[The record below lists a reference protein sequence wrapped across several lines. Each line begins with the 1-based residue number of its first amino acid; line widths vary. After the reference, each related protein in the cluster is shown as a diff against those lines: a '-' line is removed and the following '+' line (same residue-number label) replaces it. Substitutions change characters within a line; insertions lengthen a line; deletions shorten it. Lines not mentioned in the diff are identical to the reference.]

1 MVNHPT
7 KFSIEDFTEEEKIK
21 FWSKVDI
28 KGEDECWL
36 WTGGVYQNG
45 YGLFYV
51 NKKLKALKAHRISC
65 VLNNKIIPDGYFV
78 CHSCNTP
85 LCVNPAH
92 LDPGTAKDNNLY
104 RKKCGRSATG
114 DRSASR
120 KYPGLRLR
128 GKDHPFVKDPS
139 LCARG
144 DKNGARLYPER
155 LKRGQENAAAKL
167 TPEKVLSIRSEYAT
181 GLFHLKHLAAKYGV
195 HLTTISL
202 IVRREK
208 WKHI

>member
-1 MVNHPT
+1 MINHPV
-7 KFSIEDFTEEEKIK
+7 KFSIEDFTEEDKAR

-28 KGEDECWL
+28 KGENDCWL
-36 WTGGVYQNG
+36 WTGGTYNTG
-45 YGLFYV
+45 YGLFYL
-51 NKKLKALKAHRISC
+51 NKKLKTLKAHRISC

-78 CHSCNTP
+78 CHSCNVP
-85 LCVNPAH
+85 GCVNPSH
-92 LDPGTAKDNNLY
+92 LDPGTAYENNIY
-104 RKKCGRSATG
+104 RKISGRSATG

-144 DKNGARLYPER
+144 DKNGARLHPEK
-155 LKRGQENAAAKL
+155 LKRGQDNAAAKL
-167 TPEKVLSIRSEYAT
+167 TPGKVLSIRSEYAT
-181 GLFHLKHLAAKYGV
+181 GLFYLKHLAEKYGV
-195 HLTTISL
+195 CFGTIAR
-202 IVRREK
+202 IVNRQI

>member
-1 MVNHPT
+1 MVNHPI
-7 KFSIEDFTEEEKIK
+7 KFSVEDFTEEEKIK

-28 KGEDECWL
+28 KGEDECWF
-36 WTGGVYQNG
+36 WTGSKDQNS

-51 NKKLKALKAHRISC
+51 KSQRKNLYTHRISC
-65 VLNNKIIPDGYFV
+65 ILNNKTVPDGYFV

-85 LCVNPAH
+85 TCVNPKH
-92 LDPGTAKDNNLY
+92 LIPGTAADNNRY
-104 RKKCGRSATG
+104 RKLCGRGATG

-128 GKDHPFVKDPS
+128 GADHPFVKNPG
-139 LCARG
+139 LAARG

-181 GLFHLKHLAAKYGV
+181 GLFHLKHLGEKYGV
-195 HLTTISL
+195 CFSTIAC
-202 IVRREK
+202 IVTRQT